1 MCFDRDYHITLKT
14 LEQYENFLKR
24 TDIQHALKCYFVFW
38 RAIVCPLC

>member
-14 LEQYENFLKR
+14 LEQYENFLKM